1 MKEKSIGI
9 GLVASAVLTLG
20 IGWADSAQAF
30 SLNSSVR
37 VTNTIRNVDTQ
48 EEKVFRTPQTKTVGS
63 GLELQRFGGIWDI
76 DLDANSILFRINSEF
91 RNVTSGDDIYRFEAL
106 YFGGL
111 GQSSLMG
118 FNVPDLPDLFIK
130 DPIVA
135 VKTDNL
141 LEVIFPSEFVAKDLD
156 LTSIPGGDL
165 AFRVDLKVTP
175 PDPVPT
181 PVPTPALLPGLV
193 GMGLAAL
200 RRRQDRAT

>member
-106 YFGGL
+106 GVGGP
-111 GQSSLMG
+111 GQSSVTG
-118 FNVPDLPDLFIK
+118 FKETYLGSVSFLQKPSFG
-130 DPIVA
+130 
-135 VKTDNL
+135 VKTGNL
-141 LEVIFPSEFVAKDLD
+141 LEVIFPLGFATNLA
-156 LTSIPGGDL
+156 SIPKGDL

-193 GMGLAAL
+193 DMGLAAL